1 MKKKSK
7 MKYCCETLK
16 DEIENGCPLPLT
28 HRRPIFY
35 DAVRRSYGIIMEEDE
50 TKMDEEDPGLYKS
63 YISMQYCPFCGAEFP
78 SDLGEKWSDV
88 IWEELG
94 PEYLIESRAAFQKL
108 LCKHQGKEYIPD
120 PDLPKAKPLPKEFKT
135 DEWWKKRGL

>member
-1 MKKKSK
+1 MKKKPK

-16 DEIENGCPLPLT
+16 DEIERECPIT
-28 HRRPIFY
+28 HKRPIFY
-35 DAVRRSYGIIMEEDE
+35 DAKYRSYGIILEEDE

-63 YISMQYCPFCGAEFP
+63 YITMQYCPFCGTKFP
-78 SDLGEKWSDV
+78 PDLGNKWSTIV
-88 IWEELG
+88 WEELG
-94 PEYLIESRAAFQKL
+94 PEYLIESRAEFQKF
-108 LCKHQGKEYIPD
+108 LCKHQGKEYVPD